1 MEHKMFIII
10 LPKFYPQ
17 AYLALSDVQITD
29 VWDVRATT
37 CNYMQLH
44 RVPKKNQ
51 APKTLDGS
59 NFVKS

>member
-29 VWDVRATT
+29 VWDVHATT
-37 CNYMQLH
+37 PCS
-44 RVPKKNQ
+44 KKKPSPQ
-51 APKTLDGS
+51 
-59 NFVKS
+59 NFGWQ